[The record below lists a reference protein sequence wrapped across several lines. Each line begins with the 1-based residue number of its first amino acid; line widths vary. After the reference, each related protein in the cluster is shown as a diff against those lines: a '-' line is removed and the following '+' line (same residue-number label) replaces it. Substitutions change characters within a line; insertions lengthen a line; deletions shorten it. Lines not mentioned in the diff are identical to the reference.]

1 MCTAFGIGLLSVPAA
16 DHTRHMTTIIHA
28 TDPAE
33 FLGLVPALAGF
44 TPRQSLVMLPFHG
57 SRTQG
62 AMRIDLPDDEVEP
75 DTFAGVALQ
84 ALLQVPGVDAAAFVV
99 YTDESAQ
106 RIPDGL
112 LLPQLTTAEALLDV
126 CAHTGV
132 PVVEALCVTPDGWS
146 DYLDDEP
153 FVHPLDG
160 IPTAPDVPGIG
171 DVSGDQLAGAALP
184 PSDLADREMV
194 GRALRDLD
202 DVMQRHER
210 GGAPLGGGE
219 NPLALIMAEALLD
232 DLPRFAEDLLEA
244 PADDDAH
251 TCAAL
256 LWCLQRPALR
266 DAILVQWAT
275 DLAFG
280 ERALDAQLD
289 FSASG
294 SGIPDAVGQVFLGR
308 GPRPDADRLGCA
320 LQVVRSAVSRA
331 PRHAKPGAL
340 TAAAWLSWALGRSTH
355 AGEYVDQALAIE
367 PGHSMASLISTML
380 SAAVLP
386 EWALKRA

>member
-1 MCTAFGIGLLSVPAA
+1 
-16 DHTRHMTTIIHA
+16 MTTIIHA

-44 TPRQSLVMLPFHG
+44 TPRQSLVMLPFH
-57 SRTQG
+57 STRTQG

-75 DTFAGVALQ
+75 DAFAGVALQ
-84 ALLQVPGVDAAAFVV
+84 ALLQVPGVDAVAFIV
-99 YTDESAQ
+99 YTDDAAQ
-106 RIPDGL
+106 PIPDGV
-112 LLPQLTTAEALLDV
+112 LLPHLTTAEALLAV
-126 CAHTGV
+126 CAQTGMH
-132 PVVEALCVTPDGWS
+132 VVEALCVTPHGWS

-153 FVHPLDG
+153 VVHPLAD
-160 IPTAPDVPGIG
+160 IPAAPDVPGIG

-184 PSDLADREMV
+184 PSDLVEREMV
-194 GRALRDLD
+194 GRALRDLE
-202 DVMQRHER
+202 DVMERHQRGSAHVST
-210 GGAPLGGGE
+210 GE
-219 NPLALIMAEALLD
+219 SPLALMTADELLDDLPCFAEALLD
-232 DLPRFAEDLLEA
+232 A
-244 PADDDAH
+244 PSDDDAY

-275 DLAFG
+275 DLTFG
-280 ERALDAQLD
+280 QRALDAQLN
-289 FSASG
+289 FSTSG
-294 SGIPDAVGQVFLGR
+294 DGIPDAVGQVFLGR

-331 PRHAKPGAL
+331 PRHAKAGAL

-355 AGEYVDQALAIE
+355 AGEYVDQALSIE
-367 PGHSMASLISTML
+367 PEHSMASLISTML